1 MLWKGFQ
8 RPKRLEVDRESL
20 TSTYGR
26 FIAQPFERGFA
37 TTIGNALRRCLL
49 SSIEGAAITAIHIE
63 GVLHEFSSVSGVQED
78 VTDIILNLKQVP
90 IRLHTDEPKVLS
102 IDVEGSGKV
111 TAGQMSEDAQVE
123 IVDPSIHIATPNEG
137 GRLKLQAQVKRGR
150 GYVSADRNFDESMG
164 IGWIPVDSAHSPVRR
179 VNYRVEAA
187 RLGQTTDYERLIL
200 EVWTNGTVSPE
211 EAVSLAAMLLKDHLG
226 IFIQSEESRDARSSP
241 AWTRCWPRT
250 STSSISRCARPT
262 RSRMPTSTRCAI
274 SCAGPRRTC
283 WRPRTSARS
292 PSRRC
297 RRSWRSWVFPSAWKC
312 PSGPVSGLR
321 PKERTSCVMPSE
333 GESWA
338 GPPPIAKPCFAIS
351 SSRS

>member
-8 RPKRLEVDRESL
+8 RPKRIEIDRDTL
-20 TSTYGR
+20 TPTYGR
-26 FIAQPFERGFA
+26 FTAQPFERGFA

-63 GVLHEFSSVSGVQED
+63 GVLHEFSSVPGVVED

-90 IRLHTDEPKVLS
+90 IRLHTEEPKVLS
-102 IDVEGSGKV
+102 IDVTGPGKV
-111 TAGQMSEDAQVE
+111 TAGQMSEDPQIE
-123 IVDPSIHIATPNEG
+123 IYDPTVHIATPNEE

-226 IFIQSEESRDARSSP
+226 IFIQTEESLRHDGGELGREELAGLDALLAKNIDELDLSVRSANSLKNANIHTLRDLV
-241 AWTRCWPRT
+241 
-250 STSSISRCARPT
+250 
-262 RSRMPTSTRCAI
+262 
-274 SCAGPRRTC
+274 RRTEKDMLETKNFGKKSLEEVQEVLDKLGLSLGMDVPE
-283 WRPRTSARS
+283 RPGAGASA
-292 PSRRC
+292 
-297 RRSWRSWVFPSAWKC
+297 
-312 PSGPVSGLR
+312 
-321 PKERTSCVMPSE
+321 
-333 GESWA
+333 
-338 GPPPIAKPCFAIS
+338 
-351 SSRS
+351 